1 MHRVAVTGW
10 GVVSPWGNDP
20 DIFQQAILNSHSA
33 VRALEDRADG
43 PWPNRP
49 AAWIEQ
55 FNPRDHFTLSQLSTL
70 DRASQFA
77 LVASRSALQMAAA
90 NRQQL
95 NLEQCGVYVG
105 TGMGSAGSMEAT
117 YHSFFAEQS
126 RRLKPLTIPSSMAN
140 AAAAHIVIETQF
152 TGPNVTFCSAC
163 ASSAI
168 AIGEAARKIRYGE
181 ASLMVA
187 GGVEAL
193 IYPSVLHAWEAL
205 RTLAEPDPLSIS
217 RSCKPFSKN
226 RTGMVL
232 GEGAAF
238 FVLEAW
244 DHAQSRGAEILAELK
259 GFASTSDSVH
269 LTKPSVAGQ
278 AHAMCAA
285 LKDANLQPQEIG
297 YINAHGTGTQAND
310 STEAAAIREVF
321 GTHAATLPV
330 SSTKAVH
337 GHLLGGASALEL
349 LITLKSLRDGRVP
362 PTANLDQID
371 PECVLDHVLVQS
383 RETPNLRYAMS
394 NSFAFGGTSG
404 VLIAAAVP

>member
-1 MHRVAVTGW
+1 LADI
-10 GVVSPWGNDP
+10 DP
-20 DIFQQAILNSHSA
+20 
-33 VRALEDRADG
+33 
-43 PWPNRP
+43 
-49 AAWIEQ
+49 IE
-55 FNPRDHFTLSQLSTL
+55 
-70 DRASQFA
+70 A
-77 LVASRSALQMAAA
+77 
-90 NRQQL
+90 
-95 NLEQCGVYVG
+95 
-105 TGMGSAGSMEAT
+105 
-117 YHSFFAEQS
+117 
-126 RRLKPLTIPSSMAN
+126 K
-140 AAAAHIVIETQF
+140 
-152 TGPNVTFCSAC
+152 
-163 ASSAI
+163 
-168 AIGEAARKIRYGE
+168 
-181 ASLMVA
+181 
-187 GGVEAL
+187 
-193 IYPSVLHAWEAL
+193 
-205 RTLAEPDPLSIS
+205 

-226 RTGMVL
+226 RSGMVL

-278 AHAMCAA
+278 ARAMRAA
-285 LKDANLQPQEIG
+285 IKDANLQPQEIG

-321 GTHAATLPV
+321 GSHAATLPV

-371 PECVLDHVLVQS
+371 PECALDHVLVQS